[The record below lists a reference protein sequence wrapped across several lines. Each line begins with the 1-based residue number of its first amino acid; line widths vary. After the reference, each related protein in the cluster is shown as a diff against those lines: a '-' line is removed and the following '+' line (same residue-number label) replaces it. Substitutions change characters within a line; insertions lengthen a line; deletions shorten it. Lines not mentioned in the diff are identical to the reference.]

1 MEFNEEHI
9 EALLKDLTPSPP
21 SPPSPSPWQAEVI
34 TIEGDAAPADPITID
49 DGTESDCD
57 PLQNEVNLED
67 IEKMK
72 VEEDD
77 SDSEDEGSLGQA
89 SPSTRTGVRLAAS
102 MSVRSVNSF
111 LVLPRAVPNAKASST
126 ARGSTMNELTRRVRH
141 GAWQHQD
148 RIDRPHRR

>member
-9 EALLKDLTPSPP
+9 EALLKDLTPS
-21 SPPSPSPWQAEVI
+21 SPSPSPWQAEVI

-57 PLQNEVNLED
+57 PLQKEVNLED

-89 SPSTRTGVRLAAS
+89 SPSTRAGVRLAAS
-102 MSVRSVNSF
+102 TSVRSVNSF
-111 LVLPRAVPNAKASST
+111 LVLPRAVPNAKGQFVHGAAT
-126 ARGSTMNELTRRVRH
+126 RRARRLRVRH

>member
-9 EALLKDLTPSPP
+9 EALLKDLTP

-57 PLQNEVNLED
+57 PLQKED

-89 SPSTRTGVRLAAS
+89 SPSTRAGVRLAAS
-102 MSVRSVNSF
+102 TSVRSVNSF
-111 LVLPRAVPNAKASST
+111 LVLPRAVPNAKGQFVHGAAT
-126 ARGSTMNELTRRVRH
+126 RRARRLRVRH